1 MKEFLEKHSY
11 TAVNLFLN
19 QLVIGIFFGVG
30 LLFVANK
37 IGSEAVKI
45 GISVFSIIFYLFLEY
60 TVAYKVG
67 VQDRVSVELGK
78 AKADLGLPVKLWLL
92 SNSINLLLAL
102 FIMLGHLFSNVS
114 FFSSAGGIGAMV
126 AMIIEGMYIGVL
138 SINVGGAALNE
149 YWIMWFA
156 ITLPALA
163 VIFLSYLAGVKS
175 RKVAKMF
182 EFEYPESDRPEKK
195 SKKKKG

>member
-1 MKEFLEKHSY
+1 MKNFLEKHSY

-67 VQDRVSVELGK
+67 VQDRVSVETGK
-78 AKADLGLPVKLWLL
+78 ARADLMLPVKLWLL
-92 SNSINLLLAL
+92 SNSINLLLAVL
-102 FIMLGHLFSNVS
+102 IMLGNIFSNTA
-114 FFSSAGGIGAMV
+114 FFSSAGGIGATV
-126 AMIIEGMYIGVL
+126 AMIIEGMYFGVL
-138 SINVGGAALNE
+138 TIKVGGAALSS
-149 YWIMWFA
+149 YWVMYFV

-175 RKVAKMF
+175 KRVAKMF
-182 EFEYPESDRPEKK
+182 AFEYPESDRPERK
-195 SKKKKG
+195 SKKKQ

>member
-1 MKEFLEKHSY
+1 MKNFLEKHSY

-67 VQDRVSVELGK
+67 VQDRVSVETGK
-78 AKADLGLPVKLWLL
+78 ARADLMLPVKLWLL
-92 SNSINLLLAL
+92 SNSINLLLAVL
-102 FIMLGHLFSNVS
+102 IMLGNIFSNTA
-114 FFSSAGGIGAMV
+114 FFSSAGGIGATV
-126 AMIIEGMYIGVL
+126 AMIIEGMYFGVL
-138 SINVGGAALNE
+138 TIKVGGAALSS
-149 YWIMWFA
+149 YWVMYFV

-175 RKVAKMF
+175 KRVAKMF
-182 EFEYPESDRPEKK
+182 AFEYPESDRPEKK
-195 SKKKKG
+195 SKKKQ